1 MNDISKS
8 QRRRRNKQVRLG
20 DALER
25 GRVAKTK
32 HPSTRARSAAAG
44 KAAQTRA
51 RRATVLKTLKTG
63 EESFSEK
70 SRTSGDSGS

>member
-1 MNDISKS
+1 MNDTGKS
-8 QRRRRNKQVRLG
+8 QRRRRNKRVQLAN
-20 DALER
+20 ALER
-25 GRVAKTK
+25 GRAAKTK
-32 HPSTRARSAAAG
+32 HPSARARSAAAD

-70 SRTSGDSGS
+70 NRLPGDSES

>member
-1 MNDISKS
+1 MNDLGKS
-8 QRRRRNKQVRLG
+8 QRRRRNKRVQLG

-25 GRVAKTK
+25 GHAAKTK
-32 HPSTRARSAAAG
+32 HPSARARSAAAD

-63 EESFSEK
+63 EESYSEK
-70 SRTSGDSGS
+70 NRTSGDRDS